1 MIYRT
6 EIRDKVVCE
15 QAIEEKE
22 LCSRIN
28 RALKK
33 GKFLLDK
40 NDESSFATVDFDFV
54 VSLLT
59 GKDVDSIFV
68 YQYILNNTEEPE
80 SYVLV
85 TYLLEDIVRDTI
97 FDIFDDI
104 PETFVDYGDI
114 TSIEYEVE

>member
-15 QAIEEKE
+15 QAIAEEE

-40 NDESSFATVDFDFV
+40 NDENSFATVDLDFV

-59 GKDVDSIFV
+59 DGEVDLI
-68 YQYILNNTEEPE
+68 YIHQYVLNNTEEPE

-104 PETFVDYGDI
+104 PETFVDYCDI